1 MFSLALAQLSIVAS
15 LACFQDEAPPAPPI
29 AQPAPVLVPG
39 EAPASASAEARA
51 AWLELC
57 KAASGAS
64 AQPKV
69 TSFDLRFDGRAQ
81 PVGRETHDFN
91 DARYRYLEPGWIA
104 TTLADGTQRMRGPG
118 GDFFVKDKIATR
130 LQGSNFATDLRELDD
145 QARVAHSFVSLI
157 DPRALRLRSL
167 ALVKGPP
174 PVLPASLAKRASELT
189 WLEIESPDF
198 HSGTQLHP
206 GTQASAPVFSRAW
219 IGTDKQ
225 TRLPQLALVARA
237 DGGTIVHESALL
249 VRLEDFKPIDGF
261 QVPHKLRSYQP
272 DLGPSPWTFSEQPVL
287 TLWLKGGSLR
297 PALVEKDFLPP
308 AKR

>member
-1 MFSLALAQLSIVAS
+1 MLLLALAQLSFAAL
-15 LACFQDEAPPAPPI
+15 LARGQGEAPPPAAPLTQ
-29 AQPAPVLVPG
+29 AAPALVPG
-39 EAPASASAEARA
+39 QIPPAASAEARV

-57 KAASGAS
+57 KAASGAT
-64 AQPKV
+64 AQPRV

-81 PVGRETHDFN
+81 PVGRETHDFD

-104 TTLADGTQRMRGPG
+104 TTLKDGAERMRGPG
-118 GDFFVKDKIATR
+118 GDFFVKEKIATR
-130 LQGSNFATDLRELDD
+130 LQGSEFATDLRELDD
-145 QARVAHSFVSLI
+145 QARIAHSFVSLI

-174 PVLPASLAKRASELT
+174 PVLPASLVKRASELV

-198 HSGTQLHP
+198 HCDARS
-206 GTQASAPVFSRAW
+206 AAPVDSRAW

-225 TRLPQLALVARA
+225 TRLPQLALVAR
-237 DGGTIVHESALL
+237 DDRGTIVHESALL
-249 VRLEDFKPIDGF
+249 VRLEEFKPIDGF
-261 QVPHKLRSYQP
+261 QVPHKLRSFQP
-272 DLGPSPWTFSEQPVL
+272 DLSLSPWSFSEQPVL

-297 PALVEKDFLPP
+297 PPLAEKDFLPP